1 MLSIHES
8 QYVCDEEKILVNIK
22 TMYGTNKHATMSILF
37 CELQIQT
44 TRLMALIGCYL
55 LASQTFE
62 V

>member
-8 QYVCDEEKILVNIK
+8 QYVCDEEKFLGK
-22 TMYGTNKHATMSILF
+22 TTPMYGTNKHAIMSILF

-44 TRLMALIGCYL
+44 TRFMALIGCYL
-55 LASQTFE
+55 LALQTFK